1 MAAPGRACSRQTTEV
16 NFPDIVENSFTQQE
30 ETKPSFRDS
39 KNRLLLSQV
48 AYFQNYQLK
57 TDKDGKDDDEEQK
70 YRDRKNKLFLSQ
82 VAYYLGCR
90 HKTEVPGFLCCAQK
104 VNMVASGRPPFRIN
118 REVNVPEGI
127 EKSGSQQEENK
138 PNVGASKNRLLLS
151 QVAYFQN
158 YRMKTDDDRE
168 DHDEQKYRDSKN
180 KLLMSQ
186 VAYYLACRLRM
197 KVPGF
202 LYCYPN
208 SRVDSGK
215 LPSRKDPELNVP
227 EAIEKSCSQRED
239 NKPDVG
245 VKKNGCLLSEVNYSL
260 NYRLRT
266 YAGEDD
272 DEERRYGDSKK
283 KLLVSRV
290 VYSLACQLTTE
301 VPGFPCSAPNVITV
315 ASGRAVAG
323 RIPGVNVPEAI
334 EKSCSRREDNKPD
347 VGVRRNRCL
356 LSEVDYS
363 LNYGLRAYD
372 AREDDDE
379 ERRYGDSK
387 KKLLVSR
394 VVYSLAC
401 QLTTEVPGFPCSAPN
416 VITVASGR
424 AVAGRIPG
432 VNVPEAIEK
441 SCSRREDNKPDVG
454 VRRNRC
460 LLSEVDYSLNY
471 GLRAYDAREDD
482 DEERRYGD
490 SKKKLLVSRVVYSLA
505 CQLTT
510 EVPGFP
516 CSAPNVITVASGRA
530 VAGRIPGVNVP
541 EAIEKSCSRRE
552 DNKPDVGV
560 RRNRC
565 LLSEVDYSLNY
576 GLRAYDARED
586 DDEERRYGDSKKK
599 LLVSRVVYSLACQLT
614 TEVPGFPCSAPNV
627 ITVASGRAVAGRIPG
642 VNVPE
647 AIEKSCSRRED
658 NKPDVGVRRNR
669 CLLSEVDYS
678 LNYGLRAYDAREDD
692 DEERRYGDSKKK
704 LLVSRVVYS
713 LACQLTT
720 EVPGFPCSAPNV
732 ITVASGRAVAG
743 RIPGV
748 NVPEA
753 IEKSCSRREDNKPDV
768 GVRRNRC
775 LLSEVDYSLNYGLRA
790 YDARE
795 DDDEERR
802 YGDSKKKLLVSRV
815 VYSLACQLTTEVPGF
830 PCSAPNVITVASGR
844 AVAGRIPGVNVPE
857 AIEKSCSRRE
867 DNKPDVGVRRNRCLL
882 SEVDYSLNYG
892 LRAYDAREDDDEERR
907 YGDSKKKLLV
917 SRVVY
922 SLACQL
928 TTEVPG
934 FPCSAPNV
942 ITVASGRAVAG
953 RIPGVNV
960 PEAIEKSCSRR
971 EDNKPDVGVRRNRC
985 LLSEVDYSLNYG
997 LRAYDARE
1005 DDDEERRYGDSKKK
1019 LLVSRVVYS
1028 LACQLTTEVP
1038 GFPCSAP
1045 NVITVASGRAVAGRI
1060 PGVNVPEAI
1069 EKSCSRREDNKP
1081 DVGVRRNRC
1090 LLSEVDY
1097 SLNYGLRA
1105 YDAREDDDEERRYGD
1120 SKKKLLVSR
1129 VVYSLAC
1136 QLTTEVPGFPCSAPN
1151 VITVAS
1157 GRAVAGRIPGVNVPE
1172 AIEKS
1177 CSRREDNKPDVGV
1190 RRNRC
1195 LLSEVDYSLNYGLRA
1210 YDAREDDDE
1219 ERRYGDSKKKLL
1231 VSRVV
1236 YSLACQLTT
1245 EVPGFP
1251 CSAPNVIT
1259 VASGRAVAGR
1269 IPGVNVPEAIEK
1281 SCSRREDNK
1290 PDVGVR
1296 RNRCLL
1302 SEVDYSLNYGLRAYD
1317 AREDDDEERRYG
1329 DSKKKLLVSRVVYS
1343 LACQLTTEVPGFPCS
1358 APNVI
1363 TVASGRAVAGR
1374 IPGVNVPEA
1383 IEKSCSRREDN
1394 KPDVGV
1400 RRNRCLLSEVD
1411 YSLNYG
1417 LRAYGDQGYNEKR
1430 KYRDSK
1436 NKHLTSQA
1444 AFCLGSRLKSK
1455 IPGFLCCTQKVN
1467 MVASGRTPFR
1477 INREVN
1483 VPEGIEKSGSQQEE
1497 NKPNVGA
1504 SKNRLLLSQ
1513 VAYFQNYR
1521 MKTDDDQEDHDEEQ
1535 KYRDSKNKLVISQV
1549 ACYLACRL
1557 RMKVPGFL
1565 YCYPNISRVDSGKLP
1580 SRKDPEVNVP
1590 EAIEK
1595 SCSQRE
1601 DNKPDVGV
1609 RQNRCLL
1616 SEVNYSLNYQ
1626 LRAYGD
1632 QDYNEKRKYREKKN
1646 KHFTS
1651 QAAFCLGSRLK
1662 TKVPGFL
1669 CSAPNVHMV
1678 ASGRPSRINPEVNVP
1693 EGTEKF
1699 CSQQE
1704 ENKPNAG
1711 TTENRLLLS
1720 QVAYFQNYRLK
1731 SYKDRKGHD
1740 EEQKYR
1746 DRKKKL
1752 VMSQVAYY
1760 LCCRHKT
1767 EVPGFLLSASNIS
1780 KVASGRPPYRKYT
1793 EVNVPEGIEKSCSQ
1807 QENNKP
1813 NVPVSKNRCLLSEAN
1828 YSLNCRLKTYNDQ
1841 KDHDEEQKCRDS
1853 KNKHLRSQ
1861 AAYYLDC
1868 RLKTE
1873 GSQGDVEEEEEKGP
1887 VPPRNLQESV
1897 EEEAP
1902 QESWDEGDSTLS
1914 VPPGPS
1920 AFNETLR
1927 SNFHSL
1933 EDQQVI
1939 SAVDID
1945 SSAWSWWKQKNLK
1958 SSGTHWMYCIQLMQ
1972 LILSFISHAR
1982 LTHMLFFICGRV
1994 CSLVFGHGQ

>member
-266 YAGEDD
+266 Y
-272 DEERRYGDSKK
+272 
-283 KLLVSRV
+283 
-290 VYSLACQLTTE
+290 
-301 VPGFPCSAPNVITV
+301 
-315 ASGRAVAG
+315 
-323 RIPGVNVPEAI
+323 
-334 EKSCSRREDNKPD
+334 
-347 VGVRRNRCL
+347 
-356 LSEVDYS
+356 
-363 LNYGLRAYD
+363 
-372 AREDDDE
+372 
-379 ERRYGDSK
+379 
-387 KKLLVSR
+387 
-394 VVYSLAC
+394 
-401 QLTTEVPGFPCSAPN
+401 
-416 VITVASGR
+416 
-424 AVAGRIPG
+424 
-432 VNVPEAIEK
+432 
-441 SCSRREDNKPDVG
+441 
-454 VRRNRC
+454 
-460 LLSEVDYSLNY
+460 
-471 GLRAYDAREDD
+471 
-482 DEERRYGD
+482 
-490 SKKKLLVSRVVYSLA
+490 
-505 CQLTT
+505 
-510 EVPGFP
+510 
-516 CSAPNVITVASGRA
+516 
-530 VAGRIPGVNVP
+530 
-541 EAIEKSCSRRE
+541 
-552 DNKPDVGV
+552 
-560 RRNRC
+560 
-565 LLSEVDYSLNY
+565 
-576 GLRAYDARED
+576 
-586 DDEERRYGDSKKK
+586 
-599 LLVSRVVYSLACQLT
+599 
-614 TEVPGFPCSAPNV
+614 
-627 ITVASGRAVAGRIPG
+627 
-642 VNVPE
+642 
-647 AIEKSCSRRED
+647 
-658 NKPDVGVRRNR
+658 
-669 CLLSEVDYS
+669 
-678 LNYGLRAYDAREDD
+678 AREDD

-1557 RMKVPGFL
+1557 RMKVAGFL

-1678 ASGRPSRINPEVNVP
+1678 ASGRSSRINPEVNVP

-1868 RLKTE
+1868 WLKTE